1 MHKRGYKNVYGQ
13 DGSVEG
19 KKEQEDATG
28 KNGGRDTMD
37 AVKYLREFA
46 RMCAEYSICKGCPIG
61 DRECRIMEA
70 QEPEKIVAI
79 VEEWAK
85 EHPAETRQSRFL
97 KEFPNAMRTKEMAI
111 RICPKCVDTGMEC
124 GKAGCEKCEQE
135 YWSEGIY
142 DE

>member
-1 MHKRGYKNVYGQ
+1 
-13 DGSVEG
+13 
-19 KKEQEDATG
+19 
-28 KNGGRDTMD
+28 MD

-79 VEEWAK
+79 VEKWAK
-85 EHPAETRQSRFL
+85 EHPEKTRQSRFL
-97 KEFPNAMRTKEMAI
+97 KEFPNVQRTKDGTI
-111 RICPKCVDTGMEC
+111 GICPQCVDTSMEC
-124 GKAGCEKCEQE
+124 EKATCEECKQK
-135 YWSEGIY
+135 YWSEEIH